1 VKWQSFAF
9 HAKGIGKKSKE
20 GILNALAANLKIK
33 PEI

>member
-9 HAKGIGKKSKE
+9 HAKGIGKIKKE
-20 GILNALAANLKIK
+20 GILNVLAANLKIK